1 MCTQAVLP
9 AAGPSCTLRFQDC
22 RQGIRPSGVGR
33 ERDQVGQDRRPQ
45 GTTVPGNWPVSIPV
59 GWPRVTI
66 SPRPGTVPR
75 LDHKA
80 GSTERGSGLVCL
92 AGLGF
97 PVCHL
102 GAGGRAGVS
111 WNPFSCAQGPTGWT
125 PASPFPIDNP
135 PGLTQGPGL
144 FQRLLESDQHLA
156 EPSQIRR
163 QLGRICFQL
172 KLGNTRW
179 GEKSSGDYG
188 PHWEPP
194 IPNHLRCPLVWRR
207 GLSRLQGPLG
217 ADGTHALPCPPCRCS
232 LT

>member
-1 MCTQAVLP
+1 MCTQAALP
-9 AAGPSCTLRFQDC
+9 AAGPSCTLRLQDC
-22 RQGIRPSGVGR
+22 RQGQGIKPSGVGR
-33 ERDQVGQDRRPQ
+33 ERDPSGDQDRRPQ
-45 GTTVPGNWPVSIPV
+45 GTTVPGNWPVSIPG

-80 GSTERGSGLVCL
+80 GGTVRGSGLGCR

-111 WNPFSCAQGPTGWT
+111 WNPFSCAQGATGWT

-135 PGLTQGPGL
+135 PGLAQGLGL

-156 EPSQIRR
+156 EPSQIKR
-163 QLGRICFQL
+163 QLGRICFKL

-179 GEKSSGDYG
+179 GEKSSGDCG
-188 PHWEPP
+188 PHWVPP
-194 IPNHLRCPLVWRR
+194 SP
-207 GLSRLQGPLG
+207 
-217 ADGTHALPCPPCRCS
+217 
-232 LT
+232 